1 MLTLH
6 YYCKSKGIILICFSL
21 IQYLLLAN
29 FTFYLIQNIF
39 SLLKGNEFIQ
49 TPATQH
55 SNNFTNNVKGGR
67 EVRTERRNTLE
78 FKAGGGDVHS
88 EKIVHVRE
96 LEE

>member
-39 SLLKGNEFIQ
+39 SLLEGNEFIQ

-55 SNNFTNNVKGGR
+55 SNNFTNNVKGGKN
-67 EVRTERRNTLE
+67 RR
-78 FKAGGGDVHS
+78 KHS
-88 EKIVHVRE
+88 IILKFWNNKTIMPYINKQF
-96 LEE
+96 

>member
-39 SLLKGNEFIQ
+39 SLLEGNEFIQ